1 MTLAEWVSSAL
12 SSGGPVAFPTAFLGG
27 VLMGLNPCCVAM
39 YPAAA
44 ATCCAGSCST
54 TQTSGKPVVE
64 NAALFVLGN
73 AVAITV
79 LGVAAAVAG
88 RTLVGLGGW
97 AAYLVAIVPILMGF
111 HLLGWVRLPMPKSVQ
126 TAATPGRLGS
136 FVGGILLSL
145 VIGPCG
151 TPALAA
157 ILSYAAVKGSVPFA
171 AGLLFFYGL
180 GNGLPL
186 LVIGTAAG
194 GLTQRLTRLGWT
206 RWVARGAG
214 VAMLGLGFSLLW
226 TAR

>member
-1 MTLAEWVSSAL
+1 M
-12 SSGGPVAFPTAFLGG
+12 SSGGLFAFPVAFCGG
-27 VLMGLNPCCVAM
+27 VLMGLNPCCLAM

-54 TQTSGKPVVE
+54 TKTSAKPAIE

-79 LGVAAAVAG
+79 LGVVAAVAG
-88 RTLVGLGGW
+88 RTLGGLGGW
-97 AAYLVAIVPILMGF
+97 VAYLVAIVPIVMGL
-111 HLLGWVRLPMPKSVQ
+111 HLLGWVRLPMPKSFE
-126 TAATPGRLGS
+126 TPALRGRLGS
-136 FVGGILLSL
+136 FVGGLLLSL

-151 TPALAA
+151 TPALAT

-194 GLTQRLTRLGWT
+194 GLTKRLERLGWT
-206 RWVARGAG
+206 RFVERGAG
-214 VAMLGLGFSLLW
+214 VAMVGLGLLLLW
-226 TAR
+226 TAK